1 MPIEKQCGCDSIN
14 SKIFVPTDLN
24 LSDDAVHKTRGIGQV
39 ETWYY
44 DAIFENGYS
53 IVTLINY
60 LRVLKIGVVISSLFI
75 YKDGVLIKNIRNQ
88 NSSKYFYGSYERP
101 YLKIKEKEIINCI
114 IDKDTNNWIFNLN
127 IGNNDIGTELKLE
140 RNARS
145 WIGKTYLGSWI
156 VIPKFKVNGKIY
168 LQNKKIDVYGE
179 GYHDHNIYP
188 VYAPLINK
196 GYSFGKIRAGENDI
210 TWAQVIKSKNKQQLI
225 VVISSKNDI
234 ISIPS
239 ESIDFKVEDSKKD
252 HRKIVP
258 TKYHLMVK
266 YDKVDLDVTIQSINY
281 HHLSVPTVNYWR
293 HHVKNIG
300 RIKINSTINKIE
312 NLEIAEQLIFL

>member
-1 MPIEKQCGCDSIN
+1 M
-14 SKIFVPTDLN
+14 FVPQDLT
-24 LSDDAVHKTRGIGQV
+24 LKDDAVHKTRGIGQV

-44 DAIFENGYS
+44 DAFFENGYS
-53 IVTLINY
+53 MVTLINY
-60 LRVLKIGVVISSLFI
+60 LRILKIGVVITSLFI
-75 YKDGVLIKNIRNQ
+75 YKDGVLIKSIRNQ
-88 NSSKYFYGSYERP
+88 NSSKYFYGSLEKP
-101 YLKIKEKEIINCI
+101 FLKLKEKELIKCTV
-114 IDKDTNNWIFNLN
+114 DKNTNNWIFYLN
-127 IGNNDIGTELKLE
+127 IGNNDVGAELKLE

-156 VIPKFKVNGKIY
+156 VIPKFKVNGRIS
-168 LQNKKIDVYGE
+168 LNNKKIVVSGE

-196 GYSFGKIRAGENDI
+196 GYSFGKIRTGEIDI
-210 TWAQVIKSKNKQQLI
+210 TWAQVIKNQNKKESI
-225 VVISSKNDI
+225 VVINNKDEI

-239 ESIDFKVEDSKKD
+239 KYIDFKIDNHIKD

-258 TKYHLMVK
+258 TKYHLTIN
-266 YDKVDLDVTIQSINY
+266 YEKVDLDVTIESINF

-300 RIKINSTINKIE
+300 KIKINSTVNEIE
-312 NLEIAEQLIFL
+312 NIEIAEQLIFL